1 MTEFERDNR
10 TRINRVL
17 KQTFPSVQVKDTESC
32 LIAAKTQK
40 DKFAISL
47 PGNEVNILGKKLVF
61 FDLPPTK
68 S

>member
-1 MTEFERDNR
+1 M
-10 TRINRVL
+10 
-17 KQTFPSVQVKDTESC
+17 
-32 LIAAKTQK
+32 IAAKTQK

-61 FDLPPTK
+61 YDLPPAV

>member
-1 MTEFERDNR
+1 M
-10 TRINRVL
+10 
-17 KQTFPSVQVKDTESC
+17 
-32 LIAAKTQK
+32 AAKTQK